1 MKDNFNIYQW
11 RREYLAENESKEIG
25 TYYNRPGK
33 FKGKDYDGYVR
44 LYSNTSN
51 EEVKAAFT
59 KKGYI
64 EIGFDNIDDDDRG
77 TLVYVYYK
85 KK

>member
-44 LYSNTSN
+44 LYSNTLDK
-51 EEVKAAFT
+51 EIEPTLT

-64 EIGFDNIDDDDRG
+64 EIGLDNIDDDDRG
-77 TLVYVYYK
+77 TLTYVYYK